1 MVLRTNCWKQWT
13 KTTRF
18 SWQYVFKTWQADQ
31 TADSLNFKKSITLLL
46 FLFSLFTSLPLCPI
60 LPECE
65 RRTCKVNCMI
75 WSYLTSL
82 PIFRWQCK
90 ETVVDSKFSGERL
103 FPRRRADWV
112 SSTNY
117 ALTETER
124 PSYSRQHIW
133 SYRPQTFDECLWWWW
148 WWWWWWRWL

>member
-46 FLFSLFTSLPLCPI
+46 FLLSLFTSLLLCPI

-75 WSYLTSL
+75 WSYSTSL

-90 ETVVDSKFSGERL
+90 ETVVDSKFAGERL

-117 ALTETER
+117 ICFNWNWTTILLSTAHMIISPTNDD
-124 PSYSRQHIW
+124 
-133 SYRPQTFDECLWWWW
+133 DEDEDDYNNNV
-148 WWWWWWRWL
+148 